1 MTDTYLFKD
10 LDKNSITINT
20 WCVRHGMM
28 SYDGLELNDAVQLY
42 EGIIKEI
49 ENE

>member
-1 MTDTYLFKD
+1 MIDKYLFKD
-10 LDKNSITINT
+10 LDKNSTTINT

-28 SYDGLELNDAVQLY
+28 SYDGLELNDAVKLY
-42 EGIIKEI
+42 EQIIMEG